1 MKCRGKETRKQIVK
15 EYNITPILH
24 TILLN
29 GQRKYSD
36 AEAIIE
42 NEYYVFEAIRKS
54 DRKKE
59 VIQCGMGAARDFLSL
74 INHSGLTLFNPLK
87 IKNKDIKKDIET
99 NKKTETEWHP
109 IAKQLYNAIMWIF
122 LLWDIKPGT
131 PVFTF
136 RDDIIKY
143 KGCKP
148 LYWKIKRVNTT
159 IQRLGKGKKL
169 TEYIEVLKSENDF
182 KEEIY
187 NFSLLNNEIEKMKDN
202 LGNKINSFF

>member
-1 MKCRGKETRKQIVK
+1 
-15 EYNITPILH
+15 
-24 TILLN
+24 
-29 GQRKYSD
+29 
-36 AEAIIE
+36 
-42 NEYYVFEAIRKS
+42 
-54 DRKKE
+54 
-59 VIQCGMGAARDFLSL
+59 
-74 INHSGLTLFNPLK
+74 
-87 IKNKDIKKDIET
+87 
-99 NKKTETEWHP
+99 
-109 IAKQLYNAIMWIF
+109 MWIF
-122 LLWDIKPGT
+122 LLWDIKPDT